1 MGMEHVLR
9 FMLKSKI
16 HRATVTDADIHYEGS
31 ITVDRRLM
39 DLADLVPYE
48 QVNVWDL
55 ENGNRLVTYVIE
67 GAPDSGEVC
76 INGAAARL
84 VHKGDRVIISSFVS
98 VPEPEASRYHPR
110 IVFVDELNR
119 PEMIEDHLTADDFC

>member
-1 MGMEHVLR
+1 MAQIMR

-39 DLADLVPYE
+39 ELADLVPYE

-55 ENGNRLVTYVIE
+55 DNGKRVVTYVMVGE
-67 GAPDSGEVC
+67 EDSGEIC

-84 VHKGDRVIISSFVS
+84 IHKGDRVIISSFVS
-98 VPEPEASRYHPR
+98 VPDPEASRYHPR
-110 IVFVDELNR
+110 IVLVDGRNR